1 MSETNSILDN
11 DFIGPDKTSEDY
23 KYQLAELKM
32 LKKKVNRA
40 GNFLFA
46 IGLITIITR
55 VAMDFENNDT
65 ITMIYYSAIGA
76 FYIGMGFLATIR
88 PVIGLSLALLVYICL
103 FILLSVLSN
112 GGVSNAAIYI
122 RIIVSIILIVGII
135 NAVKIEQLQNKMR
148 INDTI

>member
-1 MSETNSILDN
+1 
-11 DFIGPDKTSEDY
+11 
-23 KYQLAELKM
+23 
-32 LKKKVNRA
+32 
-40 GNFLFA
+40 
-46 IGLITIITR
+46 
-55 VAMDFENNDT
+55 MDFENNDT

-88 PVIGLSLALLVYICL
+88 PVIGSSLALLVYICL

-148 INDTI
+148 INDII